1 MSDYPQPPPDFTAV
15 RADFPRAAEKLWLA
29 AAEVHPYTTHHLNA
43 IQRYSTYR
51 TYRTDKQKADFTP
64 AMQQETKENFA
75 RLINAVSA
83 DEIAFVQSTTD
94 GENIILAGLDIVRK
108 GGNIV
113 IDDLH
118 FEASKYIYTML
129 AEKEDIELRIVPH
142 RDWQS
147 NVADFEQVIDHETR
161 LVSLALISQ
170 INGFMP
176 DIKAI
181 SDIAHAHG
189 AYLYCDIIQGAGAT
203 PIDVQAMGI
212 DLCACSTYKWLMGE
226 FGLGFLYVR
235 ADLQE
240 AVVKQ
245 TRYGLR
251 QVKAMTDYDFEQH
264 PGAAR
269 YEGTSSM
276 PYLPGVLVHAGL
288 NYLHSLGVNNIRA
301 HVQPLT
307 DYLQETL
314 PALGYQPITPINTPT
329 PIVSFLLSDRA
340 ETEAKLNRAFDHQ
353 VLSFREWYQTDANG
367 ERQKVDGIRIGV
379 SVYNNQEDVE
389 RLVAA
394 LK

>member
-1 MSDYPQPPPDFTAV
+1 MSEISQFTPDFTAV
-15 RADFPRAAEKLWLA
+15 RADFPRAAQKMWLA
-29 AAEVHPYTTHHLNA
+29 AAEVHPYTIHHINA
-43 IQRYSTYR
+43 IKRYTNYR
-51 TYRTDKQKADFTP
+51 TFGADKDKADFT
-64 AMQQETKENFA
+64 AEMQQEVKENFA
-75 RLINAVSA
+75 SLINATA

-94 GENIILAGLDIVRK
+94 GENIILAGLDIAAK

-129 AEKEDIELRIVPH
+129 AQKGNIELRIVPH
-142 RDWQS
+142 RNWQID
-147 NVADFEQVIDHETR
+147 VADMEQAIDQETR

-170 INGFMP
+170 INGYMP

-189 AYLYCDIIQGAGAT
+189 AYLYTDIIQGAGAT

-212 DLCACSTYKWLMGE
+212 DMCACSTYKWLMGE

-240 AVVKQ
+240 QVVKQ

-251 QVKAMTDYDFEQH
+251 QVKSVADYDFELF

-276 PYLPGVLVHAGL
+276 PYLPGVCVHTGL
-288 NYLHSLGVNNIRA
+288 NYLLNLGVNNIRA
-301 HVQPLT
+301 HAQPLT
-307 DYLQETL
+307 DYLQETM
-314 PALGYQPITPINTPT
+314 PALGYKPITPINTPT
-329 PIVSFLLSDRA
+329 PIVSFLVADRA
-340 ETEAKLNRAFDHQ
+340 ATEAKLNQAFDHQ
-353 VLSFREWYQTDANG
+353 VVSFREWYQTNDAG
-367 ERQKVDGIRIGV
+367 QRQKVEGIRIGV